1 MKATIISNP
10 DDIPRIKTEAVI
22 ISFRPSFDDILAIA
36 DKKVKLIQI
45 NQATSNSLSKNS
57 RALIAS
63 HGIKLQIGNIQ
74 GLKKETLNI

>member
-74 GLKKETLNI
+74 GLKKETINI

>member
-1 MKATIISNP
+1 MKATIVSSP
-10 DDIPRIKTEAVI
+10 DDIPSIKTEAVI
-22 ISFRPSFDDILAIA
+22 VSFRPSFDDILAIA

-74 GLKKETLNI
+74 GLKKETINI

>member
-10 DDIPRIKTEAVI
+10 DDIPKIKTEAVI

-57 RALIAS
+57 RNILNY

-74 GLKKETLNI
+74 GLKKETINI

>member
-1 MKATIISNP
+1 MKATIVSSP
-10 DDIPRIKTEAVI
+10 DDIPSIKTEAVI
-22 ISFRPSFDDILAIA
+22 VTFRPSFDDILAIA
-36 DKKVKLIQI
+36 GKKVKLIQI

>member
-10 DDIPRIKTEAVI
+10 DDIPSIKTEAVI
-22 ISFRPSFDDILAIA
+22 VSFRPSFDDILAIA

>member
-1 MKATIISNP
+1 MKATIVSSP
-10 DDIPRIKTEAVI
+10 DDIPSIKTEAVI
-22 ISFRPSFDDILAIA
+22 VSFRPSFDDILAIA

>member
-1 MKATIISNP
+1 MKAAIVSSP
-10 DDIPRIKTEAVI
+10 DDIPSIKTEAVI
-22 ISFRPSFDDILAIA
+22 VSFRPSFDDILAIA

-74 GLKKETLNI
+74 GLKKETINI

>member
-36 DKKVKLIQI
+36 SKKVKLIQI

>member
-36 DKKVKLIQI
+36 GKKVKLIQI

-57 RALIAS
+57 RNLLNH

-74 GLKKETLNI
+74 GLKKDIINI

>member
-1 MKATIISNP
+1 MKATIVSNS
-10 DDIPRIKTEAVI
+10 DDISKIKTDAVI

-57 RALIAS
+57 RAIIAS

>member
-1 MKATIISNP
+1 MKATIVSSP
-10 DDIPRIKTEAVI
+10 DDIPSIKTEAVI
-22 ISFRPSFDDILAIA
+22 VSFRPSFDDILAIA

-45 NQATSNSLSKNS
+45 NQATNNSLSKNS

>member
-1 MKATIISNP
+1 MKATIVSSP
-10 DDIPRIKTEAVI
+10 DDIPSIKTEAVI
-22 ISFRPSFDDILAIA
+22 ISFRPSFDYILAIA

>member
-10 DDIPRIKTEAVI
+10 DDIPSIKTEAVI

>member
-10 DDIPRIKTEAVI
+10 DDIPSIKTEAVI
-22 ISFRPSFDDILAIA
+22 VSFRPSFDDILAIA

-45 NQATSNSLSKNS
+45 NQATNNSLSKNS
-57 RALIAS
+57 RAIIAS

>member
-1 MKATIISNP
+1 MKATIVSSP
-10 DDIPRIKTEAVI
+10 DDIPSIKTEAVI
-22 ISFRPSFDDILAIA
+22 VSFRPSFDDILAIVG
-36 DKKVKLIQI
+36 KKVKLIQI
-45 NQATSNSLSKNS
+45 NQATNNSLSKNS

>member
-1 MKATIISNP
+1 MKATIVSSP
-10 DDIPRIKTEAVI
+10 DDIPSIKTEAVI

>member
-1 MKATIISNP
+1 MKATIISSP
-10 DDIPRIKTEAVI
+10 DDIPSIKTEAVI
-22 ISFRPSFDDILAIA
+22 VSFRPSFDDILAIA